1 MLKVIWKYMY
11 LHIIGTQETSVPF
24 SFTVLSETLLD
35 PIRPA
40 CPATPIPVSRSSYVN
55 LSLLKSS
62 IKAAIKCHL
71 LCDLPQPS
79 SHKGPVRH
87 SSQSHWIFAT
97 GLLGHTP
104 ISLARKSAPWEHWLC
119 QVYLS
124 RCTARA
130 KTQEWAWLWCVKG
143 TISAWLWVI
152 VWVRSSTKL
161 GSLGASRH
169 LSQFLFPT
177 WA

>member
-1 MLKVIWKYMY
+1 MY

-104 ISLARKSAPWEHWLC
+104 ISLARKSAPWEH
-119 QVYLS
+119 
-124 RCTARA
+124 
-130 KTQEWAWLWCVKG
+130 
-143 TISAWLWVI
+143 
-152 VWVRSSTKL
+152 
-161 GSLGASRH
+161 
-169 LSQFLFPT
+169 
-177 WA
+177 